1 MKKSIFNSKKIFKIG
16 VLAVFL
22 VSLLSSAN
30 ATVLCECEEGHITV
44 ENIYT
49 GYCDIDLNHDHAA
62 EGHSDITCDCE
73 DTPITVGNIS
83 FSQKLDFDFNYS
95 QAKVKIDTS
104 FKTFTSSQNHIA
116 YALSKDRLTYN
127 IKNPLRTIILI
138 I

>member
-1 MKKSIFNSKKIFKIG
+1 MKKSIFNSKKILKIG

-22 VSLLSSAN
+22 FSWLSSAN

-49 GYCDIDLNHDHAA
+49 GYCNIDLNHDHGAQ
-62 EGHSDITCDCE
+62 GHSDITCDCE

-104 FKTFTSSQNHIA
+104 FKTFASNQNHIA